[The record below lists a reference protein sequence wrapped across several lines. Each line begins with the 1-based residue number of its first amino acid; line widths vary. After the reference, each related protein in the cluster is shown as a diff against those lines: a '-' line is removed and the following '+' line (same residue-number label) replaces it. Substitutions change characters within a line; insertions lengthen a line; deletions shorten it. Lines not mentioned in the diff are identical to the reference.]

1 MAPDYWT
8 MSTMLRAPIADGVS
22 LQLNVNNLTNENY
35 IDLIHP
41 SHVVPGAGRSAM
53 VTLSAKL

>member
-1 MAPDYWT
+1 MAK
-8 MSTMLRAPIADGVS
+8 APITEGVS
-22 LQLNVNNLTNENY
+22 LQLNVNNLTNNNY

-53 VTLSAKL
+53 FTLNAKF